1 MASASASG
9 TRSAPVIIGK
19 TRRVK
24 KNVVSG
30 RSPRSLRAGVVSG
43 KGSRDPDMLR
53 KGGASSR
60 RGAARAGASVSE
72 PTATVEQELVC
83 GYTIPDGMPDIKDQ
97 LVEEVM
103 DMGSTANFPIPGEA
117 LIRLTRGVLALNNGL
132 DDEGECL
139 DSEFKFIAPVVGP
152 LDKTTF
158 LKALNSFKLRD
169 GFPEFNGRCVRYTQ
183 MELRA

>member
-1 MASASASG
+1 
-9 TRSAPVIIGK
+9 
-19 TRRVK
+19 
-24 KNVVSG
+24 
-30 RSPRSLRAGVVSG
+30 
-43 KGSRDPDMLR
+43 MLR

-72 PTATVEQELVC
+72 PTATVEQEVVC

-132 DDEGECL
+132 DDDGECL

-158 LKALNSFKLRD
+158 LKALNSFQLRD
-169 GFPEFNGRCVRYTQ
+169 GFPEFNGRCVRCTQ